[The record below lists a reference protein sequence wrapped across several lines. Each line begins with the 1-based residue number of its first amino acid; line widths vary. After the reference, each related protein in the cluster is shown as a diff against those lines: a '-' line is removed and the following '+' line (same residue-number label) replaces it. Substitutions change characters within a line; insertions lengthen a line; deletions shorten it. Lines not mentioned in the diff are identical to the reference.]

1 MPTYDFVIPGSYFC
15 DLIFTGF
22 PHFPELGT
30 EIYTDA
36 FTVTAGGVLNTV
48 VALNRLGMKTAWL
61 GAVGNDFFSRYA
73 LETAEQSGVD
83 TRLIQHLDAPL
94 QRVTVAISYP
104 NDRAFVTYVDNTP
117 PDIDLL
123 AGIVDTVD
131 TRHLHFPG
139 LVSDPRTPEVLQ
151 RARARG
157 ISISMDC
164 QHRPETLDTPPV
176 RDVLAHLDIFMPN
189 ASEARRLTGE
199 GSLDAAVARLR
210 EIVPFVVIKDG
221 ANGAYA
227 WRGNQTLHAPAL
239 DVTPLDTTGAGD
251 VFNAGFLTAYLDG
264 RELLDCLRWGNVC
277 GGLSTL
283 GHGGTATAPDRA
295 QVEARLGLA

>member
-30 EIYTDA
+30 EVYTDA

-83 TRLIQHLDAPL
+83 TRLIQRLDAPL

-123 AGIVDTVD
+123 AGVVDTVD

-164 QHRPETLDTPPV
+164 QHR
-176 RDVLAHLDIFMPN
+176 
-189 ASEARRLTGE
+189 
-199 GSLDAAVARLR
+199 LR
-210 EIVPFVVIKDG
+210 EAVPFVVIKDG

-227 WRGNQTLHAPAL
+227 WRGDHKLYAPAL
-239 DVTPLDTTGAGD
+239 NVTPLDTTGAGD

-264 RELLDCLRWGNVC
+264 RDLLDCLRWGNVC

-295 QVEARLGLA
+295 QVEAYLGLA